1 MPWKE
6 SSIMSQRQ
14 EFVMLASAENAN
26 IRQLCRRFGIS
37 PTAGYKWLG
46 RYQSDGLAG
55 LKDQSRRPKNS
66 PRRSSDEVEQA
77 VVKLRQK
84 HPTWGGRKLRA
95 RLEALQEPEVPSAS
109 TITAI
114 LHRHQLITPEAS
126 QAHKPWRRFEH
137 PHPNDLWQMDFK
149 GDFALEKGRCYPL
162 TVLDDH
168 SRFSLGLVACG
179 DQKTETVH
187 AALTAI
193 FRRYGLPYRMTMD
206 NGAPWAIY
214 QAKQACYTSLTVW
227 LLRLGIGVSHSRPH
241 HPQTQGKDERFHR
254 TLKLEL
260 LRDHAWRTLDECQPP
275 FDQWRDVYNCERPHE
290 GISLAVPVSRY
301 QASSRPFPE
310 ILPPIEYPSTDI
322 VRKVQESGQIKYQS
336 RKIFVGHGFR
346 GLHIALRST
355 TTDGVFDVFFC
366 HQRIAKLDLKEPSL
380 EQ

>member
-6 SSIMSQRQ
+6 SSIVSQRQ

-126 QAHKPWRRFEH
+126 QDHKPWRRFEH

-149 GDFALEKGRCYPL
+149 GDFALEKGRLPAVSQATAL
-162 TVLDDH
+162 QELSPIRSV
-168 SRFSLGLVACG
+168 SSLNNNSYK
-179 DQKTETVH
+179 QKTEQGGKLSNNFPSVPFFFLQGH
-187 AALTAI
+187 NL
-193 FRRYGLPYRMTMD
+193 RM
-206 NGAPWAIY
+206 
-214 QAKQACYTSLTVW
+214 
-227 LLRLGIGVSHSRPH
+227 
-241 HPQTQGKDERFHR
+241 
-254 TLKLEL
+254 
-260 LRDHAWRTLDECQPP
+260 
-275 FDQWRDVYNCERPHE
+275 
-290 GISLAVPVSRY
+290 
-301 QASSRPFPE
+301 
-310 ILPPIEYPSTDI
+310 
-322 VRKVQESGQIKYQS
+322 
-336 RKIFVGHGFR
+336 
-346 GLHIALRST
+346 
-355 TTDGVFDVFFC
+355 
-366 HQRIAKLDLKEPSL
+366 
-380 EQ
+380 

>member
-66 PRRSSDEVEQA
+66 PRRSSDQVEQA

-84 HPTWGGRKLRA
+84 HPRWGGRKLRA
-95 RLEALQEPEVPSAS
+95 RLKALQEPEVPSAS

-137 PHPNDLWQMDFK
+137 PRPNDLWQMDFK

-290 GISLAVPVSRY
+290 GIGLAVPVSRY

-322 VRKVQESGQIKYQS
+322 VRKVQESGQIKYQN

-355 TTDGVFDVFFC
+355 TTDGVFDVYFC

>member
-6 SSIMSQRQ
+6 SSIVSQRQ

-37 PTAGYKWLG
+37 PTAGYKWLD

-126 QAHKPWRRFEH
+126 QDHKPWRRFEH

-187 AALTAI
+187 GALTAI

-214 QAKQACYTSLTVW
+214 RAKRACYTSLTVW
-227 LLRLGIGVSHSRPH
+227 LLRLGIGVSHSRPN

-290 GISLAVPVSRY
+290 GIGLAIPVSRY

-322 VRKVQESGQIKYQS
+322 VRKVQESGQIKYQN